1 LLNCANQNL
10 KHLAILDACCSIT
23 LRACPCL
30 AGAVLLAVLPVE
42 IALERQLGPSAGLV
56 LVAVECAAESLVVF
70 VLALVLPAPVLL
82 AVLPVENASTR
93 FARFVESS
101 PWFAVFSALA
111 PPASRFLRLWE
122 LGRTC
127 SPSRL
132 RLVSFALGGIV

>member
-56 LVAVECAAESLVVF
+56 LVAVECAAESLVF
-70 VLALVLPAPVLL
+70 VLALVLPASVLL

-101 PWFAVFSALA
+101 PWFAVFAALA
-111 PPASRFLRLWE
+111 PPASRFMRLWE

-127 SPSRL
+127 SSSRL
-132 RLVSFALGGIV
+132 RLVSFAVGGIV

>member
-42 IALERQLGPSAGLV
+42 IALVRQLGPSAGLV
-56 LVAVECAAESLVVF
+56 LVAVECAAESLVF

-93 FARFVESS
+93 FAHFVESS

-132 RLVSFALGGIV
+132 RLVSFTLGGIV